1 MKTKLFLMAAMTI
14 LMAACGS
21 KSQQA
26 DEPEKASSELQ
37 DENAQDQPAQ
47 DEPETT
53 NMPTLTFADM
63 AGIYDSY
70 DEEGNSYSRFVL
82 NEDGTAAWG
91 MIGSLNFT
99 PYTYT
104 IDGNTIILR
113 PDGVDTE
120 DDVYDYDPVKGTLTN
135 EQGECYQRMEE

>member
-1 MKTKLFLMAAMTI
+1 MKTKLFLLAAMTI
-14 LMAACGS
+14 LMVACGN

-26 DEPEKASSELQ
+26 NAPEQANSELQ
-37 DENAQDQPAQ
+37 GENTQDQPAPNESEIA
-47 DEPETT
+47 DV
-53 NMPTLTFADM
+53 PTLTFADV
-63 AGIYDSY
+63 AGIYDSF
-70 DEEGNSYSRFVL
+70 DEEGNSESRFAL